1 MIDENSSFKIWL
13 EKEVFPLLL
22 DICIENAPFT
32 LQKIISN
39 ESFQSIAQHQNDFTA
54 TVEKAIKLRPSKLII
69 LKNFCD
75 DIRRILSHN
84 IFTSELFQDA
94 FNICK
99 KKYINP
105 IITDDLEYF
114 LNETNNEIIPTYEFP
129 HSFFTI
135 NEVQKKLAETTNQ
148 PKQANKTEQTQSANL
163 TNTPNLKDP
172 TQISII
178 LLSALFGSYKIFN
191 HFMSKSDLLQI
202 KTNISNDLI
211 IYSIIG
217 GNHKIIQTLK
227 RLNLELIK
235 YIDITVIYHR
245 NDICIWLLNQLNERI
260 DINHFIKLAKKELNF
275 ELLNQ
280 LKQIPKDQI
289 IDLEEEIDIVNE
301 QREESYISD
310 EPNEELNI
318 STEQNEEPNISTE
331 QREEPYISNEPN
343 EELNI
348 SAEQNEESSV
358 SNESNNELNKRGG
371 RRLKR
376 RGSKPRNY

>member
-1 MIDENSSFKIWL
+1 MKNYESTLNIFRFKMIDENPSFKIWL

-22 DICIENAPFT
+22 DICIENAPFA

-39 ESFQSIAQHQNDFTA
+39 ESFKSIAQYQNDFTA
-54 TVEKAIKLRPSKLII
+54 TVEKAIKLRPSKLTIF
-69 LKNFCD
+69 KNFCD

-105 IITDDLEYF
+105 IITDDLSYF
-114 LNETNNEIIPTYEFP
+114 LNETNNEIIPSYEFP

-135 NEVQKKLAETTNQ
+135 NEEQA
-148 PKQANKTEQTQSANL
+148 PKN
-163 TNTPNLKDP
+163 P

-178 LLSALFGSYKIFN
+178 LLSALFGSYNIFN
-191 HFMSKSDLLQI
+191 HFMNKSDLLQI

-227 RLNLELIK
+227 RLNLELLK
-235 YIDITVIYHR
+235 YIDTTVIYHR
-245 NDICIWLLNQLNERI
+245 NDICIWLLNQQNEEI
-260 DINHFIKLAKKELNF
+260 DINHLIKLAKKELNF

-280 LKQIPKDQI
+280 LKQMSKDQI
-289 IDLEEEIDIVNE
+289 IDSKEETDIVIEQIEEPYISNE
-301 QREESYISD
+301 QNEELNISD
-310 EPNEELNI
+310 GPNEELNI
-318 STEQNEEPNISTE
+318 SNEQREELNISNKPNEELNNSTE
-331 QREEPYISNEPN
+331 QREESNISNDDSS
-343 EELNI
+343 I
-348 SAEQNEESSV
+348 STEQNEES
-358 SNESNNELNKRGG
+358 NKRGK
-371 RRLKR
+371 RLKR